1 MTNWGFTGKEISK
14 KLDNK
19 TIQKGGLQIVTM
31 PIAKISN
38 DEVDTIEYGGY
49 LSFTHYN
56 KAREEQ
62 HKQDKSNKSF
72 RKLRRHVKNLELR
85 KSGLTHNI
93 IQTYAAKD
101 NTK

>member
-19 TIQKGGLQIVTM
+19 TIQNGGLQIVTM
-31 PIAKISN
+31 PIAKVSN
-38 DEVDTIEYGGY
+38 EVDTIEYGGY

-85 KSGLTHNI
+85 QNGLTHRV
-93 IQTYAAKD
+93 QTDVIRDY
-101 NTK
+101 NS